1 MCLVVPSLSTL
12 CCFLPPTL
20 PFAPLLSN
28 LPTHSYDL
36 LKLLGTGSFSA
47 VVLARDRSDGTLVAL
62 KRVADVL
69 SSRDAAR
76 KVLREVCILRRVAHP
91 AVVWLRAA
99 FVRPGT
105 RGPFVMGA
113 DGCLH
118 SSTLDA
124 YIAMEYCDGDDL
136 FSLRGQLAAGEVQ
149 SLMFQI
155 ASALAHLHA
164 RGVAHRDVKSAN
176 VLVTRAPD
184 GSGRLL
190 AKLADFGSA
199 RSVGVVC
206 EGDEGETNHP
216 AAVTL
221 HHTDSFANDDRA
233 TTATRADISACP
245 AATEGGGFRPPL
257 TRVVA
262 TPCYRAPEVVMSRGG
277 YTAVMDVWSLGCVF
291 GELLQRVRRVGD
303 AATPALRVAPLFA
316 VRGLPTTPVSGGGGV
331 TPATELDA
339 LFDVIGTP
347 SWADI
352 AAVSS
357 RPWRRHL
364 SALRHRAP
372 RLARTL
378 GGGADEVALSLLARM
393 LAFDPARRPSAAE
406 VLTHEYFAEGEDG
419 EEAEEDAAAAAHAL
433 APPPHTHTSPPG
445 SPSPGKRPRHYY
457 DEPDPARAL
466 ALLEEEAD
474 RACAAAAAVTSP
486 SHGPPS
492 PHPAQTDAARR
503 TEPGVAVLCALL
515 EAECASLAAACRE
528 RGAQPLPDAAAPPR
542 RRGRSHGRPP
552 RPPTHPQEDTRGR
565 GDDDGGRDRLARVAD
580 AARGAALDPKDF
592 LTPGRHGE
600 WSGGCEGAPGPAA
613 GPYAWGVSVLPPG
626 VEDEGVAD
634 AVRRQQRR

>member
-1 MCLVVPSLSTL
+1 M
-12 CCFLPPTL
+12 
-20 PFAPLLSN
+20 
-28 LPTHSYDL
+28 
-36 LKLLGTGSFSA
+36 
-47 VVLARDRSDGTLVAL
+47 
-62 KRVADVL
+62 
-69 SSRDAAR
+69 
-76 KVLREVCILRRVAHP
+76 LREVCILRRVAHP
-91 AVVWLRAA
+91 AVVGLGAA

-113 DGCLH
+113 DGRLH
-118 SSTLDA
+118 ASTLDA
-124 YIAMEYCDGDDL
+124 YIAMEHCDGGDV
-136 FSLRGQLAAGEVQ
+136 FSLRGQLAAGEVR
-149 SLMFQI
+149 SLVHQI

-199 RSVGVVC
+199 RSVGVVGGD
-206 EGDEGETNHP
+206 GDEEDD
-216 AAVTL
+216 ARTL
-221 HHTDSFANDDRA
+221 PHTDSFACGDDNDA
-233 TTATRADISACP
+233 AQTTTATRADISARP
-245 AATEGGGFRPPL
+245 AATGGGGFRPPL

-303 AATPALRVAPLFA
+303 AATPALRVAPLFSIK
-316 VRGLPTTPVSGGGGV
+316 GLPVTPVSGGGGV

-352 AAVSS
+352 AAVAS

-364 SALRHRAP
+364 AALPHRAP

-378 GGGADEVALSLLARM
+378 GGGGAGEVALSLLARM

-406 VLTHEYFAEGEDG
+406 VLAHEYFAEGEDG
-419 EEAEEDAAAAAHAL
+419 EEAEAAADTAAAAL
-433 APPPHTHTSPPG
+433 APPPPPPHPSPPD
-445 SPSPGKRPRHYY
+445 SPSGKRPRHYY

-474 RACAAAAAVTSP
+474 RACDAAAAAASP
-486 SHGPPS
+486 SHTGPSS

-503 TEPGVAVLCALL
+503 TEPGVAVLRALL

-528 RGAQPLPDAAAPPR
+528 RGPAQPADAPPR
-542 RRGRSHGRPP
+542 RRGQSHGRPP
-552 RPPTHPQEDTRGR
+552 RPSTHPQEDMRGR

-592 LTPGRHGE
+592 LAPGRHGE
-600 WSGGCEGAPGPAA
+600 WSGGREGAPGPPP
-613 GPYAWGVSVLPPG
+613 GPAWGVSVLPPG